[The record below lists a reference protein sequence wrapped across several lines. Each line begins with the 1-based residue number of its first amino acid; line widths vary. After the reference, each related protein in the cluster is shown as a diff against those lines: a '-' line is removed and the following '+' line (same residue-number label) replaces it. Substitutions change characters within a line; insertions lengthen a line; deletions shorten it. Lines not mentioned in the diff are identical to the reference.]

1 MAPVVPPT
9 RTFRWRGTTQSSCGL
24 ALCCG
29 AMPLALRFLADRT
42 DEPSI
47 PSPGRALL
55 VYVIVSFVRL
65 AVYLAGVAFGSA
77 GDVGTICF
85 SGDGCR
91 LCAGRGDGV
100 CSIARALAHRC
111 EVDTTKHALC
121 IGGRSRSCSASGA
134 VGVRLRRGRWSGDR
148 CRACIVA
155 VWGCVLHR
163 SVLPCASRDGHRG
176 CLRVS
181 VVSVRGVC
189 GCSASRLEGP
199 RKGFALHVKVLIDRI
214 FRLSQAFPGVFRC
227 FLGTRT
233 TTPEARANV
242 PALRRTQ
249 RACEAVSGRPPRR
262 SALMSFGLV
271 HEDDRAEDNRV
282 GRLVRV
288 RDEAGC
294 WREGLTASSIDERG
308 GRRLYFVCLGTFA
321 SVSEAMKHFHAL
333 ESHGGVV
340 PCMDRAVDLPGLE
353 EKGHVLYVDG
363 MQHPAFSQS
372 SVDDIV
378 HHNYA
383 HIHERG
389 CERVLELRCKNS
401 RVGETTS
408 PRRHRRE
415 HPIEPRLLDPSRCH
429 LQTQTRSGVRS
440 SASLHPRYVEL
451 SERSRGMGS
460 SGARDCSRFSRHR
473 RRVARLRG

>member
-1 MAPVVPPT
+1 M
-9 RTFRWRGTTQSSCGL
+9 
-24 ALCCG
+24 
-29 AMPLALRFLADRT
+29 
-42 DEPSI
+42 
-47 PSPGRALL
+47 
-55 VYVIVSFVRL
+55 
-65 AVYLAGVAFGSA
+65 
-77 GDVGTICF
+77 
-85 SGDGCR
+85 
-91 LCAGRGDGV
+91 
-100 CSIARALAHRC
+100 
-111 EVDTTKHALC
+111 
-121 IGGRSRSCSASGA
+121 
-134 VGVRLRRGRWSGDR
+134 
-148 CRACIVA
+148 
-155 VWGCVLHR
+155 
-163 SVLPCASRDGHRG
+163 
-176 CLRVS
+176 
-181 VVSVRGVC
+181 
-189 GCSASRLEGP
+189 
-199 RKGFALHVKVLIDRI
+199 KVLIDRI

-233 TTPEARANV
+233 TTPEARVNV

-321 SVSEAMKHFHAL
+321 SVSEAMEHFHAL

-389 CERVLELRCKNS
+389 CERVLELRCKIRES
-401 RVGETTS
+401 V
-408 PRRHRRE
+408 RR
-415 HPIEPRLLDPSRCH
+415 RLLVAIVESI
-429 LQTQTRSGVRS
+429 RS
-440 SASLHPRYVEL
+440 SPVYSILPDVTSRHKLDQVCVRALRSTRDMSSSLNVVEGWALRAREIARDFRDIAVASRGYEVDVALFHVEL
-451 SERSRGMGS
+451 AFAKAWILRTHGS
-460 SGARDCSRFSRHR
+460 VGAARNTGNPTWIRQATALSRFDANVRDAVRRYLVRLDSSR
-473 RRVARLRG
+473 